1 MFQTIVK
8 MKFIRLIYHSCINEQ
23 MPSYEVVQ
31 LDVSLLLAPACFSHP
46 CDRLQSVSQYKC
58 QENFVMYFMYT
69 GIYTVKHLGDDYR
82 SD

>member
-1 MFQTIVK
+1 
-8 MKFIRLIYHSCINEQ
+8 

-31 LDVSLLLAPACFSHP
+31 LDVSLLLAPACLSHP
-46 CDRLQSVSQYKC
+46 CDHLQCVSQYKC
-58 QENFVMYFMYT
+58 QENFVMYFMHT